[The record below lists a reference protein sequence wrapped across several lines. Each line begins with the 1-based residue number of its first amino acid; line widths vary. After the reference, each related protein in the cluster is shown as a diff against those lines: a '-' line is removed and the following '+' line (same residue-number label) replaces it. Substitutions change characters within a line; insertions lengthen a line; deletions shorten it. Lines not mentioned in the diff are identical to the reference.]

1 MFAYPS
7 YVYSMEQPSQASR
20 LKQILMGVGVLA
32 VIAAFIVPPLMA
44 KDYGVHQGTF
54 QARILSSAAGMGMAG
69 KPVLRAQVEDETGRR
84 FWIGVPAT
92 TTVAPDTQ
100 IIINVWCETEAHASC
115 IGRYRRAAG
124 GSSL

>member
-44 KDYGVHQGTF
+44 KDYNVHQGTF
-54 QARILSSAAGMGMAG
+54 QAVSYTHLTLPTKA
-69 KPVLRAQVEDETGRR
+69 
-84 FWIGVPAT
+84 
-92 TTVAPDTQ
+92 
-100 IIINVWCETEAHASC
+100 
-115 IGRYRRAAG
+115 
-124 GSSL
+124 